1 MTVIEP
7 GGRRWAQ
14 LLNVDWV
21 LSDLLPL
28 ILSRLDLP
36 DRINYE
42 LLHVRSGSVLGKGDS
57 LRAAG
62 IAPGEELQLRPV
74 RNKLFHDLLDALY
87 GEAVD
92 YTAKQLWGQVESRL
106 ETIFRLDPGY
116 PDPQNV
122 LGAMAAAG
130 RPLTV
135 PGLAGSASTAAPPAA
150 SSPPTYTAGPYVA
163 AGRPGGMGSEPAD
176 AAPRPQPAGAAQ
188 AYSVPRPQP
197 VAGQPTV
204 ATAANTAAKPGR
216 SSCGIL
222 ALVLAGLVLLAL
234 IAAAAAFAWFLLRPS
249 GGLGGILPSLRDE
262 PELGTGD
269 VQVTLRWDTNA
280 DLDLHVTD
288 PAGQEIYFA
297 SPSSASGGQLDV
309 DANGTCEGDAPVENI
324 FWPTGSAPTGTYSV
338 SVDYYGAC
346 DSNGPASYVVTI
358 LVNGQEVN
366 SVSGTL
372 SDGDEPA
379 FIGEFSR

>member
-1 MTVIEP
+1 MNSSPEVAMTVIEP

-14 LLNVDWV
+14 LLNVDWA

-36 DRINYE
+36 ERINYE
-42 LLHVRSGSVLGKGDS
+42 LLHVRSGHVLGKGDS
-57 LRAAG
+57 LRGVG

-74 RNKLFHDLLDALY
+74 RNKLFFDLMDALY
-87 GEAVD
+87 GQAVD
-92 YTAKQLWGQVESRL
+92 YAAKELWGQVESRL

-130 RPLTV
+130 RPMSV
-135 PGLAGSASTAAPPAA
+135 PGYMGSAPAGGPPGA
-150 SSPPTYTAGPYVA
+150 SGPPTYTAGPYPA
-163 AGRPGGMGSEPAD
+163 AARPGGGSSDPLN
-176 AAPRPQPAGAAQ
+176 AAPRPQPAAAQ
-188 AYSVPRPQP
+188 PIGPAPSGPSP
-197 VAGQPTV
+197 AGAV
-204 ATAANTAAKPGR
+204 AKPGR
-216 SSCGIL
+216 SSCGVVALIL
-222 ALVLAGLVLLAL
+222 GGLVLLAL
-234 IAAAAAFAWFLLRPS
+234 IAAAAVFAFFLLRPS
-249 GGLGGILPSLRDE
+249 GSSGDILPFGNDE

-269 VQVTLRWDTNA
+269 VQVTLRWDNSA

-288 PAGQEIYFA
+288 PAGDEIYFA
-297 SPSSASGGQLDV
+297 VPSSASGGQLDV
-309 DANGTCEGDAPVENI
+309 DANATCEGDAPVENI
-324 FWPTGSAPTGTYSV
+324 FWPTGGAPTGTYSV
-338 SVDYYGAC
+338 SVDYYSAC
-346 DSNGPASYVVTI
+346 DSTGPANYVVTI

-372 SDGDEPA
+372 ADGDETQ